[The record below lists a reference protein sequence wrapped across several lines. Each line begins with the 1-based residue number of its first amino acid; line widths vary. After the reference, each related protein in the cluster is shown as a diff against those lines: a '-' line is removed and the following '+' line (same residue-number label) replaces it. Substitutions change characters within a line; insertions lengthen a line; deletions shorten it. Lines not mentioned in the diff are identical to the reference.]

1 MKKRIFIQISIA
13 LICLFFCFSIYTN
26 EKYDM
31 PIGDYVKYSLPYS
44 QAEKE
49 YLEDKQVL
57 YYGCDS
63 NAPPLSFS
71 EDGKRIEGLIV
82 DYMASISIECGIPL
96 QNVTAPWN
104 ETIANL
110 KTHKVDMVDMFP
122 TEKRA
127 KEFAFTQPIY
137 TLNGAIVVVNDK
149 FEAIEDLEG
158 KTFAVVEGDFAQ
170 EEFDTILRNDPSKG
184 YKIKAYGSI
193 EECLVA
199 LEKGKVDAAAGD
211 EAVLAYMI
219 NFRENSA
226 SYNII
231 SHTLYSNDVTLAV
244 DKDDEILLDVLNKTI
259 LRLKEKDVLT
269 KAQEKWYGIASP
281 IIKQPSK
288 YNIALAIS
296 VIAII
301 ALLFILLWNDAMKR
315 TIAEKTNDVEKSRQ
329 NLQTIIN
336 TLNNFLFT
344 YNSEGKIKECNNALE
359 QLLGVEKDQLLN
371 TNIADYDLLEEI
383 AMADELFTK
392 RQIEFRGRY
401 YDVVKS
407 PISIEGEETLIVF
420 EDVTNEVLYN
430 KRLRQESK
438 MEAVSHLSAGL
449 AHEIRN
455 PLGIIRNYL
464 YILRSKVSDD
474 IGVQA
479 VEAANTSVNRINS
492 LITNLL
498 KFSKIGSDEKAL
510 YDCAQI
516 LRDII
521 SLEEKNVKEK
531 GILVELEADGDTK
544 VMAGEESLKII
555 FVNLIDNAIESFRDE
570 NSDKRL
576 IINVAGN
583 DEEVVVKIRD
593 TGKGMEEKQVENV
606 FDPFFT
612 TKESGTG
619 LGLYIVQSEVKKL
632 DGTIDVESRKNEG
645 TQFTLHFKRG

>member
-96 QNVTAPWN
+96 QSVTAPWN
-104 ETIANL
+104 ATIANL

-137 TLNGAIVVVNDK
+137 TLNGAIVVVNK
-149 FEAIEDLEG
+149 KYETIEDLEE
-158 KTFAVVEGDFAQ
+158 KTFAVVKGDFAQ

-184 YKIKAYGSI
+184 YKIKKYDSI

-211 EAVLAYMI
+211 EAVFAYMI
-219 NFRENSA
+219 NIRENSA
-226 SYNII
+226 AFNII

-269 KAQEKWYGIASP
+269 KAQEKWYGVASP

-344 YNSEGKIKECNNALE
+344 YNSEGRIKECNNALE
-359 QLLGVEKDQLLN
+359 QLLGVEKNQLLN
-371 TNIADYDLLEEI
+371 TNISDYDLLEEV

-392 RQIEFRGRY
+392 RQIEYRGRY

-407 PISIEGEETLIVF
+407 SLSIEGEDTLVVF

-498 KFSKIGSDEKAL
+498 KFSKIGSDEKAA
-510 YDCAQI
+510 YDCARI
-516 LRDII
+516 LKEII

-531 GILVELEADGDTK
+531 GISVEMEVDGDTTI
-544 VMAGEESLKII
+544 MAGEESLKII
-555 FVNLIDNAIESFRDE
+555 FVNLIDNAIESFRDK
-570 NSDKRL
+570 NARKRL
-576 IINVAGN
+576 IINVVGN
-583 DEEVVVKIRD
+583 DDEVVVKIRD

-632 DGTIDVESRKNEG
+632 DGTIDVESRKDEG